1 MTIRTLLA
9 VCLISMLPA
18 VASAQMCNGM
28 AATIIGTA
36 AGETIVGTAGADV
49 IVGLGGNDIISGADG
64 ADSICGGDGDDDIYG
79 GAGDDVLIG
88 DDGDDVLSG
97 GAGNDDCDGVT
108 GIDSADDQCET
119 VANSDVDILPITLFA
134 DDGTQLDG
142 ALYVPTSALGTS
154 AVAMV
159 QTHGS
164 GGTFESG
171 VPRIAGLWGVPY
183 GFTVLA
189 FNRRNHGP
197 VQDPTIL
204 FEDATLDL
212 VIGVDFLEALG
223 YELIFVGGHS
233 QGTTNAGVY
242 PSLTGDERL
251 VGAGMY
257 ASIADN
263 TETARTVFFT
273 GGVYEQHVA
282 TAEQMIADGRG
293 DELVDWLFNF
303 PGNPTVARTSF
314 NFLSFWGPDTL
325 AVPEREVQFS
335 HVPVLLMSAF
345 GDNVT
350 PLEWSVRVRDAGV
363 AAGVDTTHV
372 VIPFTGSGGAA
383 HGFAGV
389 EREVMQETFDW
400 LDARVPE
407 TVQRLANVPARE
419 PSGNYVPVANAG
431 KSLEILTGG
440 GDVVTL
446 DGVNSLDPDGGAV
459 SYSWLQTGGASVN
472 LNGADS
478 PSPSFTVPRVPFTT
492 LEFELTV
499 TDDQGASAGDTTQV
513 DVICPECISSVGSA
527 TWLWLLLLFPA
538 MHRFRQ
544 RRKKTIV
551 QLA

>member
-1 MTIRTLLA
+1 
-9 VCLISMLPA
+9 
-18 VASAQMCNGM
+18 
-28 AATIIGTA
+28 
-36 AGETIVGTAGADV
+36 
-49 IVGLGGNDIISGADG
+49 
-64 ADSICGGDGDDDIYG
+64 
-79 GAGDDVLIG
+79 
-88 DDGDDVLSG
+88 
-97 GAGNDDCDGVT
+97 
-108 GIDSADDQCET
+108 
-119 VANSDVDILPITLFA
+119 
-134 DDGTQLDG
+134 
-142 ALYVPTSALGTS
+142 
-154 AVAMV
+154 
-159 QTHGS
+159 
-164 GGTFESG
+164 
-171 VPRIAGLWGVPY
+171 
-183 GFTVLA
+183 
-189 FNRRNHGP
+189 
-197 VQDPTIL
+197 
-204 FEDATLDL
+204 
-212 VIGVDFLEALG
+212 
-223 YELIFVGGHS
+223 
-233 QGTTNAGVY
+233 
-242 PSLTGDERL
+242 
-251 VGAGMY
+251 MY

-263 TETARTVFFT
+263 TANARTIFFT
-273 GGVYEQHVA
+273 GGLYDQHVM

-293 DELVDWLFNF
+293 DELVMWETAF
-303 PGNPTVARTSF
+303 PGQTIDRTPP

-325 AVPEREVQFS
+325 AIPEREVQFS

-345 GDNVT
+345 GDNIT

-363 AAGVDTTHV
+363 AAGVDVTHV

-407 TVQRLANVPARE
+407 TIQRLANVPARE

-446 DGVNSLDPDGGAV
+446 DGINSLDPDGGAV
-459 SYSWLQTGGASVN
+459 SYSWLQTGGASVD

-513 DVICPECISSVGSA
+513 GVICPECISSVGSA

-551 QLA
+551 QSA

>member
-1 MTIRTLLA
+1 MTIRILLA
-9 VCLISMLPA
+9 ACIFSMLPA
-18 VASAQMCNGM
+18 IASAQMCNGM
-28 AATIIGTA
+28 PATIMGTA
-36 AGETIVGTAGADV
+36 GDDTIVGTAGDDV
-49 IVGLGGNDIISGADG
+49 IDGLAGNDIISGGDG
-64 ADSICGGDGDDDIYG
+64 ADTICGGAGDDDIYG
-79 GAGDDVLIG
+79 GDGDDVLIG

-97 GAGNDDCDGVT
+97 GAGNDDCDGIT
-108 GIDSADDQCET
+108 GVDSADDQCET

-142 ALYVPTSALGTS
+142 ALYVPTTGAGTS
-154 AVAMV
+154 EVAML

-273 GGVYEQHVA
+273 GGLYAQHVA

-293 DELVDWLFNF
+293 DELVDWVFNF

-389 EREVMQETFDW
+389 EREVMRETFDW

-419 PSGNYVPVANAG
+419 PGGNYVPVANAG
-431 KSLEILTGG
+431 KSIEIITGG
-440 GDVVTL
+440 GDVITL
-446 DGVNSLDPDGGAV
+446 DGINSLDPDGGAIG
-459 SYSWLQTGGASVN
+459 YSWVQTGGASVD

-478 PSPSFTVPRVPFTT
+478 PSPSFTIPQRTVTT
-492 LEFELTV
+492 LEFELAV
-499 TDDQGASAGDTTQV
+499 TDDQGATASDTVQV
-513 DVICPECISSVGSA
+513 EVVCPGCISTSSGSA
-527 TWLWLLLLFPA
+527 AWLWLLLLLPA

-544 RRKKTIV
+544 RRKNSIV
-551 QLA
+551 H